1 MLMVRRPHDGRMFL
15 ADCPTCGLRELRGAR
30 SIELLVNGA
39 AGATLVYRCR
49 RCGEAAAIRPM
60 TPVTP
65 VATLQPEEARRTA
78 A

>member
-1 MLMVRRPHDGRMFL
+1 MFL
-15 ADCPTCGLRELRGAR
+15 ADCPTCGLRELRGPR

-49 RCGEAAAIRPM
+49 RCGEAHAVLPM
-60 TPVTP
+60 TPATPVTP
-65 VATLQPEEARRTA
+65 VATRQPRQARRTA

>member
-1 MLMVRRPHDGRMFL
+1 MFL
-15 ADCPTCGLRELRGAR
+15 AHCPTCGLRELRGPR

-49 RCGEAAAIRPM
+49 RCGDAHAVLPTTPV

-65 VATLQPEEARRTA
+65 VATQPQLARRTA

>member
-1 MLMVRRPHDGRMFL
+1 MFL

-30 SIELLVNGA
+30 SIELLVSGA

>member
-1 MLMVRRPHDGRMFL
+1 MFL
-15 ADCPTCGLRELRGAR
+15 AHCPTCGLRELRGPR

-49 RCGEAAAIRPM
+49 RCGEAHAVLPT

-65 VATLQPEEARRTA
+65 VTPMATQQPQLARRTA

>member
-1 MLMVRRPHDGRMFL
+1 MFL
-15 ADCPTCGLRELRGAR
+15 ADCPTCGLRELRGPR

-49 RCGEAAAIRPM
+49 GCGEAHAVLPM

-65 VATLQPEEARRTA
+65 VATRQPQQARRTA